1 MAPARGRCGGPLGL
15 DSADGLAAWQAL
27 QGQPVRVLV
36 VSRTPM
42 AGAWI
47 KHGATVREL
56 NEHMRLLLSSPHATP
71 VAEPALLL
79 RHCRGEFGAGAVAL
93 EHAQLHVRV
102 DPGNGC
108 VQLPAGVALAEV
120 IAALDR
126 SGWHVVP
133 DLAAAALPQRI
144 SFEALFFALPEHL
157 RQALPAMEPS
167 HALQLHQWPELTA
180 GTSSPAQLLAIAHLP
195 ARPWRPQALADACKL
210 PLQTVECLFAAAL
223 ASGLA
228 QTAEIPVPATQ
239 RRPDSGNTRF
249 FFLGRTPFRPFPLLG
264 AVMSL
269 PANKLVF
276 VGGMG
281 AGKTTAV
288 RSISDVE
295 SVSIEMP
302 LSQDA
307 YGDKA
312 YTTVALDYSSSSWK
326 TASCCMSTV
335 YQARNTWISCG
346 RWCATARWV

>member
-1 MAPARGRCGGPLGL
+1 MTTPIHAMRVATAGLDLLHTTRLKLACSLLLAERIDVQLGQWPQHAADVVVLGL

-79 RHCRGEFGAGAVAL
+79 RHCRGEFGAGAVTL
-93 EHAQLHVRV
+93 QHGQLHVRV
-102 DPGNGC
+102 DPSNGC

-133 DLAAAALPQRI
+133 DLAATALPQRI

-157 RQALPAMEPS
+157 RQALPAVEPG

-180 GTSSPAQLLAIAHLP
+180 ETSSPAQLLAIAHLH
-195 ARPWRPQALADACKL
+195 ARPWRLQALANACKL

-239 RRPDSGNTRF
+239 RRPEGGNTRF
-249 FFLGRTPFRPFPLLG
+249 FSWVARRFGL
-264 AVMSL
+264 SL
-269 PANKLVF
+269 F
-276 VGGMG
+276 QGQ
-281 AGKTTAV
+281 
-288 RSISDVE
+288 S
-295 SVSIEMP
+295 
-302 LSQDA
+302 
-307 YGDKA
+307 
-312 YTTVALDYSSSSWK
+312 
-326 TASCCMSTV
+326 
-335 YQARNTWISCG
+335 
-346 RWCATARWV
+346 

>member
-1 MAPARGRCGGPLGL
+1 MTTPIHAMRVATAGLDLLHTTRLKLACSLLLAERIDVQLGQWPQHAADVVVLGL

-42 AGAWI
+42 AGVWI

-71 VAEPALLL
+71 VAEPALL
-79 RHCRGEFGAGAVAL
+79 RHCRGEFGAGAVTL
-93 EHAQLHVRV
+93 QHGQLHVRV
-102 DPGNGC
+102 DPSNGC

-133 DLAAAALPQRI
+133 DLGATALPQRI

-157 RQALPAMEPS
+157 RQALPAVEPG
-167 HALQLHQWPELTA
+167 HALQLRQWPELTA
-180 GTSSPAQLLAIAHLP
+180 ETSSPAQLLAIAHLH
-195 ARPWRPQALADACKL
+195 ARPWRPQALANACKL

-239 RRPDSGNTRF
+239 RRPEGGNTRF
-249 FFLGRTPFRPFPLLG
+249 FSWVARRFGL
-264 AVMSL
+264 SL
-269 PANKLVF
+269 F
-276 VGGMG
+276 QGQ
-281 AGKTTAV
+281 
-288 RSISDVE
+288 S
-295 SVSIEMP
+295 
-302 LSQDA
+302 
-307 YGDKA
+307 
-312 YTTVALDYSSSSWK
+312 
-326 TASCCMSTV
+326 
-335 YQARNTWISCG
+335 
-346 RWCATARWV
+346 

>member
-1 MAPARGRCGGPLGL
+1 MTTPIHAMRVATAGLDLLHTTRLKLACSLLLAERIDVQLGQWPQHAADVVVLGL

-79 RHCRGEFGAGAVAL
+79 RHCRGEFGAGAVTL
-93 EHAQLHVRV
+93 QHGQLHVRV
-102 DPGNGC
+102 DPSNGC

-133 DLAAAALPQRI
+133 DLGATALPQRI

-157 RQALPAMEPS
+157 RQALPAVEPG
-167 HALQLHQWPELTA
+167 HALQLRQWPELTA
-180 GTSSPAQLLAIAHLP
+180 ETSSPAQLLAIAHLH
-195 ARPWRPQALADACKL
+195 ARPWRPQALANACKL

-239 RRPDSGNTRF
+239 RRPEGGNTRF
-249 FFLGRTPFRPFPLLG
+249 FSWVARRFGL
-264 AVMSL
+264 SL
-269 PANKLVF
+269 F
-276 VGGMG
+276 QGQ
-281 AGKTTAV
+281 
-288 RSISDVE
+288 S
-295 SVSIEMP
+295 
-302 LSQDA
+302 
-307 YGDKA
+307 
-312 YTTVALDYSSSSWK
+312 
-326 TASCCMSTV
+326 
-335 YQARNTWISCG
+335 
-346 RWCATARWV
+346 

>member
-1 MAPARGRCGGPLGL
+1 MTTPINAMRVATAGLDLLHTTRLKLACSLLLADRIDVQLGQWPQHAADVVVLGL
-15 DSADGLAAWQAL
+15 DSADGLAAWHAL

-36 VSRTPM
+36 VSRTPV

-79 RHCRGEFGAGAVAL
+79 RHCRGEFGAGAATL
-93 EHAQLHVRV
+93 QHAQLQVRV

-108 VQLPAGVALAEV
+108 VQLPAGVALAQV

-133 DLAAAALPQRI
+133 DLAATALPQRI

-157 RQALPAMEPS
+157 RQALPAVEPG
-167 HALQLHQWPELTA
+167 HALQLRQWPELTA
-180 GTSSPAQLLAIAHLP
+180 ETSSPAQLLAIAHLH
-195 ARPWRPQALADACKL
+195 ARPWRPQALANACKL

-239 RRPDSGNTRF
+239 RRTDGGNTRF
-249 FFLGRTPFRPFPLLG
+249 FSWVARRFGL
-264 AVMSL
+264 SL
-269 PANKLVF
+269 F
-276 VGGMG
+276 
-281 AGKTTAV
+281 
-288 RSISDVE
+288 
-295 SVSIEMP
+295 
-302 LSQDA
+302 
-307 YGDKA
+307 
-312 YTTVALDYSSSSWK
+312 
-326 TASCCMSTV
+326 
-335 YQARNTWISCG
+335 QAQS
-346 RWCATARWV
+346 

>member
-1 MAPARGRCGGPLGL
+1 MRVATAGLDLLHTTRLKLACSLLLAERIDVQLGQWPQHAADVVVLGL

-71 VAEPALLL
+71 VAEPALL
-79 RHCRGEFGAGAVAL
+79 RHCRGEFGAGAVTL
-93 EHAQLHVRV
+93 QHGQLHVRV
-102 DPGNGC
+102 DPSNGC

-133 DLAAAALPQRI
+133 DLGATALPQRI

-157 RQALPAMEPS
+157 RQALPAVEPG
-167 HALQLHQWPELTA
+167 HALQLRQWPELTA
-180 GTSSPAQLLAIAHLP
+180 ETSSPAQLLAIAHLH
-195 ARPWRPQALADACKL
+195 ARPWRPQALANACKL

-239 RRPDSGNTRF
+239 RRPEGGNTRF
-249 FFLGRTPFRPFPLLG
+249 FSWVARRFGL
-264 AVMSL
+264 SL
-269 PANKLVF
+269 F
-276 VGGMG
+276 QGQ
-281 AGKTTAV
+281 
-288 RSISDVE
+288 S
-295 SVSIEMP
+295 
-302 LSQDA
+302 
-307 YGDKA
+307 
-312 YTTVALDYSSSSWK
+312 
-326 TASCCMSTV
+326 
-335 YQARNTWISCG
+335 
-346 RWCATARWV
+346 

>member
-1 MAPARGRCGGPLGL
+1 MTTPINAMRVATAGLDLLHTTRLKLACSLLLADRIDVQLGPWPQHAADVVVLGL

-56 NEHMRLLLSSPHATP
+56 NEHVRLLLSSPHATP

-79 RHCRGEFGAGAVAL
+79 RHCRGEFGAGAVTQ
-93 EHAQLHVRV
+93 HAQLHVRV
-102 DPGNGC
+102 DPRNGC

-133 DLAAAALPQRI
+133 DPAATALPQRI

-157 RQALPAMEPS
+157 RQALPAVEPS
-167 HALQLHQWPELTA
+167 HALQLRQWPELTA
-180 GTSSPAQLLAIAHLP
+180 ETSSPAQLLAIAHLH
-195 ARPWRPQALADACKL
+195 ARPWRPQALANACKL

-239 RRPDSGNTRF
+239 HRPDGGNTRF
-249 FFLGRTPFRPFPLLG
+249 FSWVARRFGL
-264 AVMSL
+264 SL
-269 PANKLVF
+269 F
-276 VGGMG
+276 
-281 AGKTTAV
+281 
-288 RSISDVE
+288 
-295 SVSIEMP
+295 
-302 LSQDA
+302 
-307 YGDKA
+307 
-312 YTTVALDYSSSSWK
+312 
-326 TASCCMSTV
+326 
-335 YQARNTWISCG
+335 QAQS
-346 RWCATARWV
+346 